1 MGSSQSPKKI
11 KRLKKNSAGSAAA
24 PAMPSMQPRPSLP
37 LSEKYTATNV
47 IMEKEED
54 SHLSG
59 EDLYLEMSRYGAM

>member
-1 MGSSQSPKKI
+1 
-11 KRLKKNSAGSAAA
+11 
-24 PAMPSMQPRPSLP
+24 MPSMQPRPSLP